1 MTPNVKA
8 LLLEVVVEAAGT
20 VGAGAGAAA
29 AAVVVAT
36 VPN

>member
-1 MTPNVKA
+1 MTLNVKA

-20 VGAGAGAAA
+20 AGAAA
-29 AAVVVAT
+29 VLVET